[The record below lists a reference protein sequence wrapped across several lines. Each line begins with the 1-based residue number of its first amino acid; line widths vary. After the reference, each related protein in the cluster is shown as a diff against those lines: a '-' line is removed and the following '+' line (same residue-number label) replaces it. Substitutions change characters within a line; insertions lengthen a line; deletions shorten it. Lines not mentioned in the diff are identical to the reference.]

1 MASQSMKFI
10 KLEWRFL
17 LFGMLLTFWSSPG
30 QTFVISLFGAHL
42 RADFELTHGEFGTIY
57 TIATLV
63 SAVLLW
69 KTGPL
74 VDRIKLRNFATAM
87 VALMIMAISLF
98 ATIQGPITLLLGILF
113 VRFMGQGMLNHI
125 ALTAMSRRYRAER
138 GRAISFAGLGFILGE
153 SLFPPIIVLALGL
166 MDWRLIWPIMAVLC
180 IVTLLPF
187 IRRLIEHTEHQ
198 DGPGAAAPADIS
210 IKQYDRAALL
220 KDPRF
225 YMLIG
230 LPITQSGVI
239 TGIFFHQVY
248 LIDLKDWS
256 FEWWSICFSIF
267 AGFSLI
273 GGLSAGWLV
282 DRFGARKVAPYS
294 LVFMILSL
302 LLLIHFDHPIFA
314 AVIMASLGLGAGS
327 TTPGHASMWAEL
339 YGTKHLGAIR
349 SVANVVMVFGSA
361 LGPVLMGIAFDF
373 DISISVIFYSCAVL
387 AIASILLARQALQ
400 KPTELHHS

>member
-1 MASQSMKFI
+1 MKFI

-17 LFGMLLTFWSSPG
+17 LFGLLLTFWSSPG

-57 TIATLV
+57 TIATLI

-98 ATIQGPITLLLGILF
+98 ATIQGPITLLFGILF

-125 ALTAMSRRYRAER
+125 ALTAMSRRYNAER

-166 MDWRLIWPIMAVLC
+166 MDWRLIWPIMSILC

-198 DGPGAAAPADIS
+198 DGPGAGQATPGEATP
-210 IKQYDRAALL
+210 QYDRAALL
-220 KDPRF
+220 KDRRF

-248 LIDLKDWS
+248 LIGLKGWS
-256 FEWWSICFSIF
+256 FEWWSVCFSIF

-282 DRFGARKVAPYS
+282 DRFGARKIAAYP

-302 LLLIHFDHPIFA
+302 LLFTHFDHPAFA
-314 AVIMASLGLGAGS
+314 AIIMASLGLGAGA
-327 TTPGHASMWAEL
+327 TTPSQSSMWAEL
-339 YGTKHLGAIR
+339 YGTRHLGAIR

-361 LGPVLMGIAFDF
+361 LGPVLMGIAFDL
-373 DISISVIFYSCAVL
+373 DISIGLIFYVCVAM
-387 AIASILLARQALQ
+387 AIASILSARSALQ
-400 KPTELHHS
+400 KTA